1 MERIIHELHRIG
13 AVKFGQFTL
22 KSGMLSPIYI
32 DLRLIIS
39 YPQLLKAITLKL
51 EEKALSLA
59 FDRVCG
65 VPYTAL
71 PLATALS
78 LTMSVPMVMRR
89 KEAKNY
95 GTKKIIEGAFEP
107 GQKCLVIEDLITSG
121 TSIFETLE
129 PLEQEGLKITDILV
143 LLDRQQG
150 GKNRLEERGYRLHT
164 LITMEN
170 LLRTLEEKI
179 GQEQVAQVESFLK
192 RNIVD

>member
-13 AVKFGQFTL
+13 AIKFGQFTL

-39 YPQLLKAITLKL
+39 YPELLKDITHKL
-51 EEKALSLA
+51 EEKAASLT
-59 FDRVCG
+59 FERVCG

-78 LTMSVPMVMRR
+78 LTMGIPMVMRR

-129 PLEQEGLKITDILV
+129 PLEEEGLKITDILV

-150 GKNRLEERGYRLHT
+150 GRRRVEESGYRLHA
-164 LITMEN
+164 LFTMED
-170 LLRTLEEKI
+170 LLSMLEEKI
-179 GQEQVAQVESFLK
+179 GEEQVAQVQNFLK
-192 RNIVD
+192 NNIC